1 MGVRERKAAIVLLG
15 RARAAGCAALA
26 RPRRWPCRLG
36 TRIKSAALKTT
47 HRPYPAAPTMPKA
60 SNPSPANEAL
70 ALPTHYEAAMQELET
85 VVARMESGDLP
96 LDQLLTAY
104 ERGAALLQLCRDKL
118 QAVENQIKVLD
129 NGVLK
134 PWKSA

>member
-1 MGVRERKAAIVLLG
+1 
-15 RARAAGCAALA
+15 
-26 RPRRWPCRLG
+26 
-36 TRIKSAALKTT
+36 
-47 HRPYPAAPTMPKA
+47 MPKA
-60 SNPSPANEAL
+60 SNPSPANDAL

-118 QAVENQIKVLD
+118 HAVENQIKVLD